1 MRSFP
6 QHLPKNEKRKNGRGN
21 HSPNGRRHRQ
31 GSDPD
36 HAQDSGSP
44 GCDRLRSVPRVAD
57 DAQADHEAQQRE
69 LIQMKRPE
77 TAQNKESL
85 VKDIG
90 RAVMMNVTVLV
101 LSSLAFKGISYVFR
115 RVIAS

>member
-1 MRSFP
+1 
-6 QHLPKNEKRKNGRGN
+6 
-21 HSPNGRRHRQ
+21 
-31 GSDPD
+31 
-36 HAQDSGSP
+36 
-44 GCDRLRSVPRVAD
+44 
-57 DAQADHEAQQRE
+57 
-69 LIQMKRPE
+69 MKRPE